1 MDGKDNKIESNSFMN
16 LSGNLID
23 FSIPRV
29 MGIVNVNDSS
39 FYKGSRSPATEDVL
53 RKVEQHLKEGA
64 DIIDLGAISTRPGAD
79 LESSKQ
85 EIERLIPVVK
95 AVTDYFPDALLSI
108 DTFRSDV
115 AALAVKE
122 GAHMIN
128 DVYGGRYDGEMF
140 ESIAKLKVPYIL
152 MHSRGFSHDM
162 NEKTGYKHV
171 AHDVVKELSEKLLE
185 LRNLGVKDI
194 IIDPGFGFAKTTK
207 ENYELLNNLELLS
220 TLGCPVLAGVSR
232 KSMIYKKLDITPQES
247 LNGTTVLNT
256 LAFSKGAKV
265 FRVHD
270 VKPVKEMISLLT

>member
-23 FSIPRV
+23 FSIPRI
-29 MGIVNVNDSS
+29 MGIVNVNDNS
-39 FYKGSRSPATEDVL
+39 FYDGSRAIAIEDVL

-79 LESSKQ
+79 LESSTQ
-85 EIERLIPVVK
+85 EIERLIPTVN
-95 AVTDYFPDALLSI
+95 AVSDYFPNALLSI

-115 AALAVKE
+115 AKLAVKE

-128 DVYGGRYDGEMF
+128 DVYAGRYDGEMF
-140 ESIAKLKVPYIL
+140 EIIAKLKVPYVL

-171 AHDVVKELSEKLLE
+171 AKDVVQELSGKLLK

-194 IIDPGFGFAKTTK
+194 IIDPGFGFAKTLN

-220 TLGCPVLAGVSR
+220 TLGCPILAGVSR
-232 KSMIYKKLDITPQES
+232 KSMIYKKLGVNSEES

-256 LAFSKGAKV
+256 LAYTKGAKI

-270 VKPVKEMISLLT
+270 VKPVKEMINLLN